1 MSKNNIAIAFN
12 GQFKNDLSS
21 AKYVYPKNETDWR
34 KKIDGETRTVPSDLR
49 VEKCYTIKIIENG
62 IIYAYRELTKNR
74 AGGDCLMVMIF
85 SPGPTTNPEELT
97 KCLQELLDY
106 AKSKSSEV
114 EILDDVVNDKIKA
127 IEGLEIFDFTRKP
140 VVFQD
145 KSNEPT
151 LKKHGYRV
159 YKNDTELFTIL
170 SNPFQPVY
178 EKYDCIHIVS
188 AEVDPISSNKI
199 ELIKEPL
206 KKIYYFKF
214 PDNVYE
220 ENGKEYVLE
229 GDCFTLVYKKND
241 YENFETEELS
251 SNVPQSNY
259 FIIENNLI
267 KVRNAEECNI
277 PFCRKIRIVI
287 KDKNDRK
294 IENVNIEVEGQKKQT
309 VTKNQDGSYTLKLS
323 NGSYNCSIKAE
334 NYNYETL
341 KIEVKENATDT
352 YKVILKA
359 KRDSATLKFKIPFQK
374 KEKFSETEVKIE
386 YDANTMFGKIYKKE
400 LKYKN
405 SIFYIFS
412 EQKFNMVKW
421 ISILSLLLSIGIGV
435 GLGWFIRKKDTT
447 KQTEVPILNNP
458 ESEESGNS
466 DSSEGP
472 NVSMDGEEKLS
483 EKELEPRDV
492 KYLNENDTWCRD
504 SLKSKKYQYFFET
517 ILLNK
522 IQWSENRDII
532 NEKSEGIS
540 NEGWVKYKEIYDK
553 DKSKFRNV
561 KKKIENAVGDSNK
574 FTWEEVLKEETKIKK
589 TGDKRSTKDKDN
601 YSDVSR
607 TNKQDN
613 LVSDYG
619 NPYEQ
624 KQTPPSEE

>member
-85 SPGPTTNPEELT
+85 SLGPTTNPEELT

-206 KKIYYFKF
+206 KKIYYFEF

-220 ENGKEYVLE
+220 ENGREYVSE
-229 GDCFTLVYKKND
+229 GDCFTLVYKKNG
-241 YENFETEELS
+241 YENFETEKLS
-251 SNVPQSNY
+251 SNSPQSDY
-259 FIIENNLI
+259 FMIENNLI
-267 KVRNAEECNI
+267 KVRNAEDCNI

-294 IENVNIEVEGQKKQT
+294 IENVKIEVEGQKKQT
-309 VTKNQDGSYTLKLS
+309 VTKNQDGSYTLKLH
-323 NGSYNCSIKAE
+323 NGNHKCLIKAK
-334 NYNYETL
+334 NYEDKSCT
-341 KIEVKENATDT
+341 INIAENTGSTFD
-352 YKVILKA
+352 VILEA

-400 LKYKN
+400 LKDKN

-435 GLGWFIRKKDTT
+435 TIGWFIWKENTTERVVVSPNVGSEFEETEGGDSDNVTVQPEETSVSDT
-447 KQTEVPILNNP
+447 E
-458 ESEESGNS
+458 EESQLTE
-466 DSSEGP
+466 D
-472 NVSMDGEEKLS
+472 D
-483 EKELEPRDV
+483 LEVRDV
-492 KYLNENDTWCRD
+492 EYLNKNNVWVRD
-504 SLKSKKYQYFFET
+504 SLHSKKYGYFFDT
-517 ILLNK
+517 VLVNK
-522 IQWSENRDII
+522 IPWSNLGDDYELENE
-532 NEKSEGIS
+532 N
-540 NEGWVKYKEIYDK
+540 W
-553 DKSKFRNV
+553 
-561 KKKIENAVGDSNK
+561 KKICNVYKGNK
-574 FTWEEVLKEETKIKK
+574 NSFKSLISKIKNEVDSK
-589 TGDKRSTKDKDN
+589 GKLDWARIFSDNQKVEKKPNSVTKDSQRDLPG
-601 YSDVSR
+601 SD
-607 TNKQDN
+607 KA
-613 LVSDYG
+613 
-619 NPYEQ
+619 
-624 KQTPPSEE
+624 QTPFEY